1 MDFKLRSLGHGLI
14 NAQPNAYGGQFYH
27 GEVVGGMFFDAR
39 GDTPEVLDPVE
50 EAFDVVALL
59 IENLGEAVTMLAVN
73 PVGNV
78 RRRALN
84 LDPVPDPIRVVGLVT
99 KNDAPIR
106 KTAQQH
112 GRAIGVVGLAGG
124 ERQPDREPVGIGER
138 VNFGG

>member
-1 MDFKLRSLGHGLI
+1 
-14 NAQPNAYGGQFYH
+14 
-27 GEVVGGMFFDAR
+27 MFFEAR
-39 GDTPEVLDPVE
+39 GETPEVLDPVE

-59 IENLGEAVTMLAVN
+59 IENLGEAVTMLAVS

-138 VNFGG
+138 VNFGGQSSSRAAHTMNSVVFFTLAAC